1 MGIWLGMVTRFVMKQ
16 VRNNR
21 DYRVATV
28 NFNGLATCL
37 VMKKVRIKGVATSNL
52 SGDMVWFG
60 YLFGYE
66 VGEEQSG
73 RHQ

>member
-21 DYRVATV
+21 VATV

-37 VMKKVRIKGVATSNL
+37 VMKKVRHKGVATSNL

-60 YLFGYE
+60 YLLGYE
-66 VGEEQSG
+66 VGEEQRG